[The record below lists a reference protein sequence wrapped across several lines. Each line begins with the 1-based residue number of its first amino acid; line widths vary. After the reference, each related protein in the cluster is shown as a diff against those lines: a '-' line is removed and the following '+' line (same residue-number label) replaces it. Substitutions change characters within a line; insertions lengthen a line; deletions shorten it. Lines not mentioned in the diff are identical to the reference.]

1 MNYLIILSY
10 NINNREDLYGIFLRA
25 IIVLCLLGVYNL
37 VYTKYYDFLSN
48 YAMIAIVVLA
58 IAIFLALTL
67 LDKIY
72 ASIKKSTK

>member
-1 MNYLIILSY
+1 MIF
-10 NINNREDLYGIFLRA
+10 FLRA

-37 VYTKYYDFLSN
+37 VYNKYYDFLSN